1 MGKAIVY
8 AVMGLI
14 TIGLLI
20 GFGVAIKLL
29 VVMFLGKRKKKE
41 THAEPL
47 SHTSGCRCSLCTGPG
62 AHGVHKHY

>member
-29 VVMFLGKRKKKE
+29 LVMFLGRKKKE
-41 THAEPL
+41 TREPL
-47 SHTSGCRCSLCTGPG
+47 SHSHGCPCSLCRPG
-62 AHGVHKHY
+62 RPHGL